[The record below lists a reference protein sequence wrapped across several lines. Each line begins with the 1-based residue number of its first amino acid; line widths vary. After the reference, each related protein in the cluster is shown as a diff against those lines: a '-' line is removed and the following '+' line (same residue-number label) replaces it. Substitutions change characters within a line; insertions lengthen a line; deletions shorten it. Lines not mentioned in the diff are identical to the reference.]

1 MIHVVYYT
9 FLLQFFIYRAD
20 ETLFSHQFGDA
31 IHRTIR
37 RLYLTIVIDRI
48 EYTIYD
54 TVYKRL
60 LLAHNKRIKKTAYPF
75 LNGYLKNFNR

>member
-1 MIHVVYYT
+1 MIDIVYYT

-20 ETLFSHQFGDA
+20 EILFSHQFGDV

-54 TVYKRL
+54 TVY
-60 LLAHNKRIKKTAYPF
+60 F
-75 LNGYLKNFNR
+75 